1 MAQNNLKSAGLQ
13 EYFDQFRKS
22 IVGIDTTFESAY
34 GKQPI
39 IYADWIASGRL
50 YGPIQEKI
58 KNFKTIGRF
67 QDIYS

>member
-1 MAQNNLKSAGLQ
+1 MEQNNLKSTGLQ

-50 YGPIQEKI
+50 YGPIQ
-58 KNFKTIGRF
+58 
-67 QDIYS
+67 